1 MLKPQ
6 SKLFPRDG
14 RLHWRRG
21 QEESAAQRLGLRGSA
36 ENIAMQWTDG
46 VEGPNLLPLGCGGR
60 VAEMHWRFGKG
71 RDVTPVYMWRTD
83 GWGAR
88 NISLEQ
94 VAWCLHSLR
103 DGFWI
108 VGGDFNVSPIDFWS
122 RPAACNFQGGMCRS
136 GVAWSECDYFVV
148 SQGLVPVIGGV
159 GGRVVDAKLSRGTCA
174 KYNLETADQAWASW
188 LDTPN
193 REPDRSL

>member
-1 MLKPQ
+1 
-6 SKLFPRDG
+6 
-14 RLHWRRG
+14 
-21 QEESAAQRLGLRGSA
+21 
-36 ENIAMQWTDG
+36 
-46 VEGPNLLPLGCGGR
+46 
-60 VAEMHWRFGKG
+60 MHWRFGKG
-71 RDVTPVYMWRTD
+71 RDVTQVYMWRTD

-88 NISLEQ
+88 NIRLEQ
-94 VAWCLHSLR
+94 VAWYLHSLR
-103 DGFWI
+103 DGFWV

-122 RPAACNFQGGMCRS
+122 RTAACNFQGGMCRS

-159 GGRVVDAKLSRGTCA
+159 GGRVVDAKLSRGTCV
-174 KYNLETADQAWASW
+174 KYNLETAEQAWASW